1 MFVDWLEDGHLIR
14 FDVRDER
21 DFFGVI
27 TQVFFHDVLLNES
40 DRCVVIAGCHSVN
53 DAGK

>member
-1 MFVDWLEDGHLIR
+1 LEDGHLIQ

-27 TQVFFHDVLLNES
+27 AQVFFHDVLLNES
-40 DRCVVIAGCHSVN
+40 DRCVEITERHSVK